1 MAYFAPYIDA
11 TGLHLPAF
19 ADIQDNL
26 VSQARSIFG
35 QDIYLDNDSQDMQYI
50 AAVSKAIY
58 DTMQM
63 CALAVNNQSPQTAI
77 GAPLDSL
84 IKLNGLKRLA
94 ATYSTVQ
101 ITCIGEPGTVIPAG
115 VVQDTAGYKWDLP
128 ENSVIPD
135 LGVLSCTATCETV
148 GSVVADIGTIQMI
161 VTPQYGWYSVSNAAA
176 AVPGAPTETDTQLRR
191 RQSISVSLP
200 AQTPL
205 SATLAAINAVDGVTR
220 AKLYENQTDVTDAN
234 GIPSH
239 SIAAVVEGGDDDAVA
254 QAVAAS
260 RTEGCGT
267 YGSTSI
273 TLPTEYSIG
282 GATKFSRPTDVPID
296 VAMTIVTLGSEY
308 TQAVQDQAIQNI
320 NDYLDSLEI
329 GTSVQAS
336 SLYLPALSAM
346 ANLQRP
352 SFRISSLTVS
362 TGGGDPADNVAVPWN
377 GVAQAGTV
385 SVTGGM

>member
-11 TGLHLPAF
+11 TGLHSPTF

-26 VSQARSIFG
+26 VAQAKSIFG

-58 DTMQM
+58 DAMQM
-63 CALAVNNQSPQTAI
+63 CALAVANQSPQTAI

-101 ITCIGEPGTVIPAG
+101 ITCIGTPGTVIPAG

-135 LGVLSCTATCETV
+135 TGVLSCTATCETV
-148 GSVVADIGTIQMI
+148 GAVLADIGAIQTI
-161 VTPQYGWYSVSNAAA
+161 VTPQYGWDSVSNVAAA
-176 AVPGAPTETDTQLRR
+176 IAGVPTETDTQLRK
-191 RQSISVSLP
+191 RQSTSVQLP
-200 AQTPL
+200 SQTPL
-205 SATLAAINAVDGVTR
+205 NATKAAISKVSGVTR
-220 AKLYENQTDVTDAN
+220 REVYENQTDSADAN

-239 SIAAVVEGGDDDAVA
+239 SIAVVVEGGNDDDVA
-254 QAVAAS
+254 QAIATS
-260 RTEGCGT
+260 KTEGCGT

-273 TLPTEYSIG
+273 TLPTQFSIG
-282 GATKFSRPTDVPID
+282 GSTQFSRPTDIPVD
-296 VAMTIVTLGSEY
+296 VAMTIVTLTPEY
-308 TQAVQDQAIQNI
+308 TQAVQDQAVQNI
-320 NDYLDSLEI
+320 TEYLNTLAI

-346 ANLQRP
+346 ADLKSP
-352 SFRISSLTVS
+352 SFRISSLAIS
-362 TGGGDPADNVAVPWN
+362 TGGGDPSDNVAVPWN
-377 GVAQAGTV
+377 GVATAGTV
-385 SVTGGM
+385 TVTGGL

>member
-58 DTMQM
+58 DAMQM
-63 CALAVNNQSPQTAI
+63 CALAMNNQSPQTAI

-84 IKLNGLKRLA
+84 VKLNGLKRLA

-101 ITCIGEPGTVIPAG
+101 ITCTGTPGTVIPAG

-128 ENSVIPD
+128 ENSVIPES
-135 LGVLSCTATCETV
+135 GVLSCTATCETV
-148 GSVVADIGTIQMI
+148 GAVVADIGSIQTI
-161 VTPQYGWYSVSNAAA
+161 VTPQYGWDSVSNAAA
-176 AVPGAPTETDTQLRR
+176 VVAGAPTETDTQLRK
-191 RQSISVSLP
+191 RQSISVLLPSQSLVDGILP
-200 AQTPL
+200 AL
-205 SATLAAINAVDGVTR
+205 ETLAEVTR
-220 AKLYENQTDVTDAN
+220 VRIYENDTSSEDTN
-234 GIPSH
+234 EIPAH
-239 SIAAVVEGGDDDAVA
+239 SIAAVVESGDDSEIA
-254 QAVAAS
+254 QTIAL
-260 RTEGCGT
+260 TKGPGCGT
-267 YGSTSI
+267 YGSTEI
-273 TLPTEYSIG
+273 VLPEEFSIG
-282 GATKFSRPTDVPID
+282 GSIQFSRPTNVPID
-296 VAMTIVTLGSEY
+296 VAMAIVTLTSEY

-320 NDYLDSLEI
+320 SDYLDSLEI
-329 GTSVQAS
+329 STSVQAS

-352 SFRISSLTVS
+352 SFRIGSIAIS
-362 TGGGDPADNVAVPWN
+362 TGDGDPADNIAIPWN
-377 GVAQAGTV
+377 GVVKAGTV
-385 SVTGGM
+385 TVTGGL